1 MRISTYWQFRRMERA
16 TEQSVGQMAL
26 WQKRVATGR
35 RIEQPSDD
43 PVGSVHALALRGQ
56 LQQIDQYGRNI
67 REARMFLQATEQ
79 AFADI
84 GEILH
89 RTRQIVTQGANDTND
104 ANAREALIQEIR
116 EIKRRLLQIGNQR
129 PDGERYLFSG
139 QTVHTAPI
147 DVVGGVASYVG
158 DGNPLLVNI
167 AADRV
172 IAMNFSGARIADLHN
187 KLNDIENN
195 LLSGN
200 SAQLSMVDLND
211 IEQFQSEF
219 HRYRGE
225 VGVRMR
231 ELENYERLHLSRRDQ
246 LSGNLANIEEID
258 LAEAI
263 SQLKQSELRYQ
274 ASLQV
279 FTRIQSVNL
288 FDFLRGG

>member
-35 RIEQPSDD
+35 RVEQPSDD

-167 AADRV
+167 AADR
-172 IAMNFSGARIADLHN
+172 IITMNFSGARIADLHN

-195 LLSGN
+195 LLSGD

-225 VGVRMR
+225 VGVRLR
-231 ELENYERLHLSRRDQ
+231 ELDNYERLHMSRRDQ
-246 LSGNLANIEEID
+246 ISGNLATIEEID

>member
-35 RIEQPSDD
+35 RVEQPSDD
-43 PVGSVHALALRGQ
+43 PVGSVHALALREQ
-56 LQQIDQYGRNI
+56 VQQIDQYGRNI

-225 VGVRMR
+225 VGVRLR
-231 ELENYERLHLSRRDQ
+231 ELDNYERLHLSRRDQ

>member
-1 MRISTYWQFRRMERA
+1 MRISTYWQFHRMERA

-35 RIEQPSDD
+35 RVEQPSDD

-187 KLNDIENN
+187 KLNDIETN
-195 LLSGN
+195 LLSGD

-231 ELENYERLHLSRRDQ
+231 ELENYERLHMSRRDQ
-246 LSGNLANIEEID
+246 LSGNLATIEEID

>member
-35 RIEQPSDD
+35 RVEQPSDD
-43 PVGSVHALALRGQ
+43 PVGSVHALALREQ
-56 LQQIDQYGRNI
+56 VQQIDQYGRNI

-116 EIKRRLLQIGNQR
+116 ELKRRLLQIGNQH

-225 VGVRMR
+225 VGVRLR
-231 ELENYERLHLSRRDQ
+231 ELDNYERLHMSRRDQ
-246 LSGNLANIEEID
+246 LSGNLATIEEID

>member
-1 MRISTYWQFRRMERA
+1 MRISTYWQFHRMERA

-35 RIEQPSDD
+35 RVEQPSDD

-187 KLNDIENN
+187 KLNDIETN
-195 LLSGN
+195 LLSGD

-231 ELENYERLHLSRRDQ
+231 ELDNYERLHMSRRDQ
-246 LSGNLANIEEID
+246 LSGNLATIEEID

>member
-1 MRISTYWQFRRMERA
+1 MERA

-35 RIEQPSDD
+35 RVEQPSDD

-187 KLNDIENN
+187 KLNDIETN
-195 LLSGN
+195 LLSGD

-231 ELENYERLHLSRRDQ
+231 ELDNYERLHMSRRDQ
-246 LSGNLANIEEID
+246 LSGNLATIEEID

>member
-1 MRISTYWQFRRMERA
+1 MERA

-116 EIKRRLLQIGNQR
+116 ELKRRLLQIGNQR

-225 VGVRMR
+225 VGVRIR
-231 ELENYERLHLSRRDQ
+231 ELDNYERLHQSRREQ
-246 LSGNLANIEEID
+246 ISGNLATIEEID

>member
-1 MRISTYWQFRRMERA
+1 MRISTYWQFHRMERA

-35 RIEQPSDD
+35 RVEQPSDD

-56 LQQIDQYGRNI
+56 LQQIDQYRRNI

-187 KLNDIENN
+187 KLNDIETN
-195 LLSGN
+195 LLSGD

-231 ELENYERLHLSRRDQ
+231 ELDNYERLHMSRRDQ
-246 LSGNLANIEEID
+246 LSGNLATIEEID

>member
-1 MRISTYWQFRRMERA
+1 MRISTYWQFHRMERA

-35 RIEQPSDD
+35 RVEQPSDD
-43 PVGSVHALALRGQ
+43 PVGSGHALALREQ

-225 VGVRMR
+225 VGVRLR
-231 ELENYERLHLSRRDQ
+231 ELDNYERLHMSRRDQ
-246 LSGNLANIEEID
+246 ISGNLATIEEID

>member
-1 MRISTYWQFRRMERA
+1 MRISTYWQFHRMERA

-35 RIEQPSDD
+35 RVEQPSDD

-187 KLNDIENN
+187 KLNDIETN
-195 LLSGN
+195 LLSGD

-225 VGVRMR
+225 VGVRIR
-231 ELENYERLHLSRRDQ
+231 ELDNYERLHLSRRDQ

>member
-16 TEQSVGQMAL
+16 TEQSVGQMTL

-43 PVGSVHALALRGQ
+43 PVGSVHALALREQ
-56 LQQIDQYGRNI
+56 VQQIDQYGRNI
-67 REARMFLQATEQ
+67 REARMFLQATLE
-79 AFADI
+79 AFPDI

-116 EIKRRLLQIGNQR
+116 ELKRRLLQIGNQR

-139 QTVHTAPI
+139 QTVHTEPI
-147 DVVGGVASYVG
+147 TVTGGVASYVG

-225 VGVRMR
+225 VGVRIR
-231 ELENYERLHLSRRDQ
+231 ELDNYERLHQSRRDQ

>member
-1 MRISTYWQFRRMERA
+1 MRISTYWQFHRMERA

-35 RIEQPSDD
+35 RVEQPSDD

-116 EIKRRLLQIGNQR
+116 EIKQRLLQIGNQR

-187 KLNDIENN
+187 KLNDIETN
-195 LLSGN
+195 LLSGD

-231 ELENYERLHLSRRDQ
+231 ELDNYERLHMSRRDQ

>member
-1 MRISTYWQFRRMERA
+1 MRISTYWQFHRMERA

-35 RIEQPSDD
+35 RVEQPSDD

>member
-16 TEQSVGQMAL
+16 IEQSVGLMTL

-43 PVGSVHALALRGQ
+43 PVGSVHALALREQ
-56 LQQIDQYGRNI
+56 VQQIDQYGRNI

-116 EIKRRLLQIGNQR
+116 ELKRRLLQIGNQR

-187 KLNDIENN
+187 KLNDIETN
-195 LLSGN
+195 LLSGD

-231 ELENYERLHLSRRDQ
+231 ELDNYERLHMSRRDQ
-246 LSGNLANIEEID
+246 LTGNLANIEEID

>member
-1 MRISTYWQFRRMERA
+1 MRISTYWQFHRMERA

-35 RIEQPSDD
+35 RVEQPSDD

-84 GEILH
+84 GDILH

-187 KLNDIENN
+187 KLNDIETN
-195 LLSGN
+195 LLSGD

-231 ELENYERLHLSRRDQ
+231 ELENYERLHMSRRDQ
-246 LSGNLANIEEID
+246 LSGNLATIEEID

>member
-1 MRISTYWQFRRMERA
+1 MERA

-43 PVGSVHALALRGQ
+43 PVGSVYALALRGQ

-84 GEILH
+84 GDILH

-225 VGVRMR
+225 VGVRLR
-231 ELENYERLHLSRRDQ
+231 ELDNYERLHLSRRDQ

>member
-1 MRISTYWQFRRMERA
+1 MERA

-43 PVGSVHALALRGQ
+43 PVGSVHALALREQ
-56 LQQIDQYGRNI
+56 VQQIDQYGRNI

-158 DGNPLLVNI
+158 DGNPLQVNI

-187 KLNDIENN
+187 KLNDIETN
-195 LLSGN
+195 LLSGD

-231 ELENYERLHLSRRDQ
+231 ELDNYERLHMSRRDQ
-246 LSGNLANIEEID
+246 LSGNLATIEEID

>member
-35 RIEQPSDD
+35 RVEQPSDD

-79 AFADI
+79 AFAGI

-225 VGVRMR
+225 VGVRTR
-231 ELENYERLHLSRRDQ
+231 ELDNYERLHLSRRDQ
-246 LSGNLANIEEID
+246 LTGNLATIEEID

-279 FTRIQSVNL
+279 FTRVQSVNL

>member
-43 PVGSVHALALRGQ
+43 PVGSVHALALREQ
-56 LQQIDQYGRNI
+56 VQQIDQYGRNI

-187 KLNDIENN
+187 KLNDIETN
-195 LLSGN
+195 LLSGD

-231 ELENYERLHLSRRDQ
+231 ELDNYERLHLSRRDQ
-246 LSGNLANIEEID
+246 ISGNLATIEEID

>member
-1 MRISTYWQFRRMERA
+1 MRISTYWQFHRMERA

-231 ELENYERLHLSRRDQ
+231 ELDNYERLHISRRDQ
-246 LSGNLANIEEID
+246 LSGNLATIEEID

>member
-1 MRISTYWQFRRMERA
+1 MRISTYWQFHRMERA

-35 RIEQPSDD
+35 RVEQPSDD

-56 LQQIDQYGRNI
+56 LQQIDQYGRNV

-116 EIKRRLLQIGNQR
+116 ELKRRLLQIGNQR

-187 KLNDIENN
+187 KLNDIETN
-195 LLSGN
+195 LLSGD

-231 ELENYERLHLSRRDQ
+231 ELDNYERLHMSRRDQ
-246 LSGNLANIEEID
+246 LSGNLATIEEID

>member
-1 MRISTYWQFRRMERA
+1 MRISTHWQYRRMERA
-16 TEQSVGQMAL
+16 TEQSVEQMAL

-35 RIEQPSDD
+35 RVEQPSDD

-56 LQQIDQYGRNI
+56 IQQIDQYGRNI

-104 ANAREALIQEIR
+104 ANAREALIQEVR

-139 QTVHTAPI
+139 QTVHTPPI
-147 DVVGGVASYVG
+147 TVVGGVASYVG

-172 IAMNFSGARIADLHN
+172 VAMNFSGARIADLHN
-187 KLNDIENN
+187 KLTDIENN

-200 SAQLSMVDLND
+200 AAQLSMVDLND

-225 VGVRMR
+225 IGVRAR
-231 ELENYERLHLSRRDQ
+231 ELDNYERLHLSRRDQ
-246 LSGNLANIEEID
+246 LTSNLADIEEVD
-258 LAEAI
+258 LTQAI
-263 SQLKQSELRYQ
+263 SNLQQSELRYR

-279 FTRIQSVNL
+279 FTRIQSANL

>member
-1 MRISTYWQFRRMERA
+1 MERA
-16 TEQSVGQMAL
+16 TEQSVAQMAL

-35 RIEQPSDD
+35 RVEQPSDD
-43 PVGSVHALALRGQ
+43 PVGSVHALALREQ
-56 LQQIDQYGRNI
+56 VQQIDQYGRNI

-84 GEILH
+84 GDILH

-158 DGNPLLVNI
+158 DGNPLQVNI

-172 IAMNFSGARIADLHN
+172 IAMNFSGARLADLYN
-187 KLNDIENN
+187 KLNEIENH
-195 LLSGN
+195 LLSGD
-200 SAQLSMVDLND
+200 SAQLSVVDLND
-211 IEQFQSEF
+211 IEQFQREF
-219 HRYRGE
+219 HHYRGE

-246 LSGNLANIEEID
+246 LLNDLATIEEID